1 MALLLSLLIEQD
13 ILQSFYGDFLL
24 KIKINGY
31 FLTVTVTTLA
41 GVGRLAPLSLKVEE
55 IIESID
61 YFIILFDAL
70 ISA

>member
-1 MALLLSLLIEQD
+1 MI
-13 ILQSFYGDFLL
+13 
-24 KIKINGY
+24 
-31 FLTVTVTTLA
+31 TLA